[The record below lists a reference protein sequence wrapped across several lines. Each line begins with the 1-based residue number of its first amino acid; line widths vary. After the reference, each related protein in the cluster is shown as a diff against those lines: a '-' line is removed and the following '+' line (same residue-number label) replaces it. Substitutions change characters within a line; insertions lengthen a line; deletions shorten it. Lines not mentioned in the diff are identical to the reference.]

1 MALKLPNGRFRVQIR
16 IKGHPTID
24 RVFDSASEAR
34 AFEDAER
41 HRIVNNVPLWS
52 LSMTFAEA
60 WKAYQGSL
68 LFNSKRDSTRRT
80 ELSRIQRGLDELGP
94 YTLAQLQDG
103 QILARF
109 RDGLVHEPQKARGVN
124 LATPSARARVKRA
137 LDGKAPKLAGDSQ
150 RLVLA
155 AVSAVLLWAVDTK
168 LYVRNPLLGIRKP
181 PAAKRTR
188 RMQRDEELNVFL
200 VAKSARHAGTQLAE
214 DARFVAIQRELG
226 CRPGELAKLMRSDL
240 DLEASAVRFPDTKN
254 RETRIVHVV
263 AQARELLA
271 AQLVHAEVEHPD
283 SPYVFT
289 SRARQGGL
297 PVPYCYS
304 SAIKR
309 LRKKGIVANDFHAHA
324 VRREFASAS
333 FEAGLPVEDIRK
345 ATGHKSIKA
354 LEAYNVSDALHPEAR
369 KRVEAAA
376 ALRQKER
383 FEDLAASFGLS
394 AAELTAA
401 VKDARGQSVQLVGR
415 EPRVVSHNP
424 QRGPLRGSVTRAE
437 PTD

>member
-16 IKGHPTID
+16 IKGHPKID
-24 RVFDSASEAR
+24 RVFDTAAQ
-34 AFEDAER
+34 ALTFEEAER
-41 HRIVNNVPLWS
+41 HRIAHNVPLWS

-60 WKAYQGSL
+60 WRAYQGSL
-68 LFNSKRDSTRRT
+68 LFNSKKESTQRT
-80 ELSRIQRGLDELGP
+80 EISRIQRGLDELGA
-94 YTLAQLQDG
+94 YNLAQLQDG

-109 RDGLVHEPQKARGVN
+109 RDKLVNEPQRAHGVPLPKRN
-124 LATPSARARVKRA
+124 SRSRTKHASAEH
-137 LDGKAPKLAGDSQ
+137 APKLAGDSQ

-155 AVSAVLLWAVDTK
+155 AVSAVLLWAVDAK
-168 LYVRNPLLGIRKP
+168 LYVRNPLVGIRKP

-200 VAKSARHAGTQLAE
+200 VAKSPRHAGTQLAE
-214 DARFVAIQRELG
+214 DARFIAIQRELG
-226 CRPGELAKLMRSDL
+226 CRPGELAKLMRSDV
-240 DLEASAVRFPDTKN
+240 DLEASVVRFPDTKN

-271 AQLVHAEVEHPD
+271 AQQVHAEVEHPD

-289 SRARQGGL
+289 SRARQSGG
-297 PVPYCYS
+297 PVAFCYT

-309 LRKKGIVANDFHAHA
+309 LRKQCIVAEDFHAHA

-376 ALRQKER
+376 TLRQQER
-383 FEDLAASFGLS
+383 FEDLASSLGLS
-394 AAELTAA
+394 AAELRAFLR
-401 VKDARGQSVQLVGR
+401 DAKQRPVQLVECR
-415 EPRVVSHNP
+415 APHK
-424 QRGPLRGSVTRAE
+424 LRRMRS
-437 PTD
+437 